1 MYEKNPYRDFE
12 WNQELWAVVNDDG
25 SFAGIPCLSYE
36 EARDLAS
43 GHFGSRIFKL
53 NLCEEG

>member
-12 WNQELWAVVNDDG
+12 WDQELWAVVNDDG
-25 SFAGIPCLSYE
+25 RFAGIPCLSYE
-36 EARDLAS
+36 EAKDLSS

-53 NLCEEG
+53 TLYEEE